1 MEITREGEAEET
13 QTVLVGRLADQSSL
27 SGVLNTL
34 HDLNLPVLSA
44 ECLGNGEE
52 EEGPEQSWAS
62 NDVEKAQE
70 RGVKK

>member
-34 HDLNLPVLSA
+34 HDLHLPVISA
-44 ECLGNGEE
+44 ECIGDGEE
-52 EEGPEQSWAS
+52 EESPEQRWAS
-62 NDVEKAQE
+62 NDVT
-70 RGVKK
+70 RP